1 MQDSLQI
8 IMKSL
13 EVMDTWK
20 ILVIGVLFLWAVKT
34 ALGIFATGFTCFA
47 LPWRK
52 FIKGGSSGITVDLP
66 GNPADRMP
74 VSVRILGGAIT
85 LLFVGVAIVLCA
97 ALPLASPWIA
107 VGTML
112 AALGAGLLV
121 FYGLVSREEK
131 RAAKENR

>member
-1 MQDSLQI
+1 VEDSRSRSAVSLGGEDRAWGIRDGIHLLRLAVAQI
-8 IMKSL
+8 HQ
-13 EVMDTWK
+13 
-20 ILVIGVLFLWAVKT
+20 
-34 ALGIFATGFTCFA
+34 
-47 LPWRK
+47 
-52 FIKGGSSGITVDLP
+52 GGSSGITVDLP

-107 VGTML
+107 VGTIL